1 MSRSKWKGPFV
12 DVSVL
17 KLKKKLTAK
26 SKKVWSRSS
35 QIPSFLLGKTISV
48 YNGKEFKPVL
58 VTREKIGFKF
68 GDFSITRKYGNK
80 LKNSKLKNKKLLWV
94 KNQTSLQ

>member
-1 MSRSKWKGPFV
+1 MSRSKWKGPFI
-12 DVSVL
+12 DISVL
-17 KLKKKLTAK
+17 KLKKKLTTK

-58 VTREKIGFKF
+58 ITREKIGFKF

-80 LKNSKLKNKKLLWV
+80 LKNSKLKNKK
-94 KNQTSLQ
+94 